1 MFNLMPRTASVEPR
15 AQGFIVESDSTSSS
29 LSWSNRLKRLFR
41 GRPEAR
47 SEEELQ
53 NLIDASEQNGI
64 IDEDEGDM
72 LQSIL
77 ELDETIV
84 REVMVPRTDMVCI
97 DADQPLSALLEAIL
111 KSGHSRIPIY
121 RENNDNIIGLVY
133 AKDLLRFWGRPLEE
147 IRLEDVLRSP
157 YLVPEAKLVSDLLQ
171 EFRATRVHIAIVI
184 DEYGGTSG
192 LVTIEDL
199 IEEIVGDIQDE
210 YDLEDDWL
218 IEEAD
223 GSVLVDGRLNIEELE
238 EQFGIA
244 VEREKFDSVGGYV
257 VERLG
262 RVPATG
268 EKVEIDAMQIQVV
281 AGDQRAIRQLRI
293 FPPGNQAAGETS

>member
-1 MFNLMPRTASVEPR
+1 MDDDNSHH
-15 AQGFIVESDSTSSS
+15 TSGWSS
-29 LSWSNRLKRLFR
+29 RFKRFLR

-53 NLIDASEQNGI
+53 DLIDASELKGI

-84 REVMVPRTDMVCI
+84 REVMVPRTDMVCVDCEAPFSQVL
-97 DADQPLSALLEAIL
+97 DAVLA
-111 KSGHSRIPIY
+111 SGHSRIPIY

-133 AKDLLRFWGRPLEE
+133 AKDLLRYWGQPLDE
-147 IRLEDVLRSP
+147 IALDDVLRP
-157 YLVPEAKLVSDLLQ
+157 PHLVPESKMVSDLLQ
-171 EFRATRVHIAIVI
+171 EFRETRVHIAIVI

-210 YDLEDDWL
+210 YDLEDEWL
-218 IEEAD
+218 IEEPN
-223 GSVLVDGRLNIEELE
+223 GTVLVDGRLNIEEFE
-238 EQFGIA
+238 EHFDIE

-257 VERLG
+257 VEHLG
-262 RVPATG
+262 RVPIPG
-268 EKVEIDAMQIQVV
+268 ERVKIDSLEILVV

-293 FPPGNQAAGETS
+293 FPETEAVREE